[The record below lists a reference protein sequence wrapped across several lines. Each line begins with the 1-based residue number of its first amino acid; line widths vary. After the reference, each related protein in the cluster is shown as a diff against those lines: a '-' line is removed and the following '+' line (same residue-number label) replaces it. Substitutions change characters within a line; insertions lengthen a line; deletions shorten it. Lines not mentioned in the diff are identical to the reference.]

1 MSLNKV
7 ITSVNA
13 LSENIVIPADQSN
26 NVVCIDTL
34 TNRIGIQTA
43 NPLCELDVRGTTR
56 TQELQISDIGNGN
69 YGEFTFADYILSLS
83 DGISLKVLETI
94 DCSYLTVNEISAN
107 SIKIDSLSLNNL
119 DISNING
126 TGTTGIINVNSDI
139 SFSGN
144 AFFYNKVNFYAD
156 IDTSINTPHDI
167 CCNNLTANYIDTT
180 HDICCNNLTANYI
193 DISYI
198 NSVNSISGDVTFT
211 GGVIFDENIRVS
223 GETLPTSDDR
233 LKHNEININNGL
245 EVIRQ
250 LEPQFYQKTKT
261 FKAADFSGIV
271 TEPYFLEAGLIA
283 QDVHKIDDLKFTVAV
298 GNDTTPYYLNYNSI
312 FVYGLAAIKQLD
324 NVVSKHFNTSNNY
337 ENINIGNIENLIKSQ
352 NLLIQNMNSKITILE
367 NKINSLEEKI
377 V

>member
-26 NVVCIDTL
+26 NVVCIDTF
-34 TNRIGIQTA
+34 NNSIGIKTA
-43 NPLCELDVRGTTR
+43 NPECELDVRGTTR
-56 TQELQISDIGNGN
+56 TQELQISDTGNGN
-69 YGEFTFADYILSLS
+69 PVEFTFANSILTLS
-83 DGISLKVLETI
+83 NVDKIEVPKTLDCSYLTVNEISTNSI
-94 DCSYLTVNEISAN
+94 ACSYLTVNEISAN
-107 SIKIDSLSLNNL
+107 SIKIDSLSLSSL
-119 DISNING
+119 DISNINNIDG
-126 TGTTGIINVNSDI
+126 TINVNSDI
-139 SFSGN
+139 SFSGG
-144 AFFYNKVNFYAD
+144 AFFNNKVNFYAD

-167 CCNNLTANYIDTT
+167 CCNNLTANF
-180 HDICCNNLTANYI
+180 I

-198 NSVNSISGDVTFT
+198 NSVNTISGDVTFT
-211 GGVIFDENIRVS
+211 GNVTFDNSLTVL
-223 GETLPTSDDR
+223 GNLLPSSDDR
-233 LKHNEININNGL
+233 LKHNEIIINNGL

-261 FKAADFSGIV
+261 FKEVDFSGIV

>member
-107 SIKIDSLSLNNL
+107 SIKIDSLSLINL

-139 SFSGN
+139 SFSQN
-144 AFFYNKVNFYAD
+144 AFFNNKVNFYAD

-167 CCNNLTANYIDTT
+167 CCNNLTANF
-180 HDICCNNLTANYI
+180 I

-198 NSVNSISGDVTFT
+198 NSVNTILGDVTFT
-211 GGVIFDENIRVS
+211 GTVTLDNSFMLHNVS
-223 GETLPTSDDR
+223 YPSSDDR
-233 LKHNEININNGL
+233 LKHNEIIINNGL

-261 FKAADFSGIV
+261 FKEADFSGIV

>member
-13 LSENIVIPADQSN
+13 LSENIVIPADESN
-26 NVVCIDTL
+26 NVVCIDTER
-34 TNRIGIQTA
+34 NYIGIKTA
-43 NPLCELDVRGTTR
+43 TPECELDVRGTTR
-56 TQELQISDIGNGN
+56 TQILQISDTGNTGN
-69 YGEFTFADYILSLS
+69 TGYGQVTFAGSKLSLS
-83 DGISLKVLETI
+83 DGNSLSIPENI
-94 DCSYLTVNEISAN
+94 DCSYLTVNEISTN
-107 SIKIDSLSLNNL
+107 SIIIDTLSLSHL

-126 TGTTGIINVNSDI
+126 AAGTGTIAVNSDI
-139 SFSGN
+139 SFASI
-144 AFFYNKVNFYAD
+144 ASFHDQVNFYAD
-156 IDTSINTPHDI
+156 IVIDTSINTPYDV
-167 CCNNLTANYIDTT
+167 CCNSLI
-180 HDICCNNLTANYI
+180 ANYI

-198 NSVNSISGDVTFT
+198 NSINTISGAVTF
-211 GGVIFDENIRVS
+211 S
-223 GETLPTSDDR
+223 GQVTLDSSFIINGQAYPSSDDR

-283 QDVHKIDDLKFTVAV
+283 QDVHNIDDLKFTVAV
-298 GNDTTPYYLNYNSI
+298 GNESTPYYLNYNSI

-324 NVVSKHFNTSNNY
+324 NVVAQHLNTSNST

-352 NLLIQNMNSKITILE
+352 NLLIQNMNSKISYLE
-367 NKINSLEEKI
+367 SKINSLEQKI